1 MVDSLVLRTQL
12 GGHLSFGKKNLPK
25 GLWEFGKM
33 LTSKQMK
40 IEDHGKKVDQL
51 SVPSLQDAFCQY
63 YSFGDISSPKNQYTL
78 MSWFPF
84 EG

>member
-1 MVDSLVLRTQL
+1 
-12 GGHLSFGKKNLPK
+12 
-25 GLWEFGKM
+25 M
-33 LTSKQMK
+33 LMSKQMK